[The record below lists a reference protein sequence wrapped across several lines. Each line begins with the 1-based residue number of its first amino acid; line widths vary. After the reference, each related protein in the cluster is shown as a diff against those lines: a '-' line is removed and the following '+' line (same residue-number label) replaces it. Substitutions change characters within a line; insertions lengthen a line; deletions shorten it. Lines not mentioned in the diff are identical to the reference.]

1 MKLVRSAIPALLVS
15 GLTPTPLRP
24 NLGQRGA
31 YDVTTMGIVQEEPH
45 VIDGLA
51 LMQAFLKITDAEDRR
66 KVIELATALARA
78 SSPPLAPR

>member
-1 MKLVRSAIPALLVS
+1 VQVAQEL
-15 GLTPTPLRP
+15 PTMADFHEAD
-24 NLGQRGA
+24 Q
-31 YDVTTMGIVQEEPH
+31 H

-66 KVIELATALARA
+66 KVIELAAALARA

>member
-1 MKLVRSAIPALLVS
+1 
-15 GLTPTPLRP
+15 
-24 NLGQRGA
+24 
-31 YDVTTMGIVQEEPH
+31 MGIFDETDPH

-66 KVIELATALARA
+66 KVIELAVALAHA